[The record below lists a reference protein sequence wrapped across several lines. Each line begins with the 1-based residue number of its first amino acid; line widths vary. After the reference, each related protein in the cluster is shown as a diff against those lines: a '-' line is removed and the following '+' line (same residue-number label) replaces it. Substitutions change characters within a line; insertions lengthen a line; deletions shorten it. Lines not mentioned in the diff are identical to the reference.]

1 MARWTDYQLSR
12 LETIFAII
20 VLLIVLSA
28 ILNRAVV
35 YFTLAE
41 RALVDNVV
49 TNINAALRLTEAGY
63 VASGRQSELPELAGA
78 NPVVLI
84 TERPADYQQKITEV
98 PYHQALLDVSSD
110 KPLPNYLGEMSDPQP
125 SEYQR
130 GSWYFDNEEQTLVY
144 MVRNRELFRSQL
156 DGPARI
162 RFKII
167 LDYRDKNG
175 DGHYDRHVDEY
186 LGIKLKPMDD
196 YEWLI

>member
-49 TNINAALRLTEAGY
+49 TNINTALRLTEAEY
-63 VASGRQSELPELAGA
+63 VASGRQHDLPDLAGS
-78 NPVVLI
+78 NPAKLVSA
-84 TERPADYQQKITEV
+84 RPAGYLQKITDR
-98 PYHQALLDVSSD
+98 PDHQALLNISSD

-130 GSWYFDNEEQTLVY
+130 GSWYFDNEERTLVY
-144 MVRNRELFRSQL
+144 MVRNRELFRTALQ
-156 DGPARI
+156 GPERI
-162 RFKII
+162 R
-167 LDYRDKNG
+167 YRIVLE
-175 DGHYDRHVDEY
+175 YDDSNNNDRYERGIDRY
-186 LGIKLKPMDD
+186 KGIKLKPVDD
-196 YEWLI
+196 YEWLL